1 MKRLSFFVLFT
12 LSILILRAQE
22 QKITI
27 TGKPIVTLF
36 ANYHTGL
43 GHANSNSGLNW
54 TEPIWATNSN

>member
-43 GHANSNSGLNW
+43 GHANSNS
-54 TEPIWATNSN
+54 